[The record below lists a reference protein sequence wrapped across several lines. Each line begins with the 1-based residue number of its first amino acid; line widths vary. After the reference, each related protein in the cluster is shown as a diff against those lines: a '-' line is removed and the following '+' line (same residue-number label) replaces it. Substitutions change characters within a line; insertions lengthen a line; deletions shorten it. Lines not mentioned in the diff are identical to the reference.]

1 MYAAWPIA
9 ISTLPKVLRH
19 HGIPTVALGFR
30 SWFRD
35 WAAER
40 TGHPR
45 EVIVAALA
53 QVEPNKVE
61 AAYARPDLF
70 ERRAG
75 TVER

>member
-1 MYAAWPIA
+1 MSA
-9 ISTLPKVLRH
+9 LPKMLQDH
-19 HGIPTVALGFR
+19 WNPAVAHGFR

-40 TGHPR
+40 SGQPR

-61 AAYARPDLF
+61 AAYARSDLF

>member
-1 MYAAWPIA
+1 MSA
-9 ISTLPKVLRH
+9 LPKVLQH
-19 HGIPTVALGFR
+19 HGIPAVAHGFR

-40 TGHPR
+40 SDHPR
-45 EVIVAALA
+45 EIIMAALS

-75 TVER
+75 AVER

>member
-9 ISTLPKVLRH
+9 MSVLPKMLQH
-19 HGIPTVALGFR
+19 HGIPAVAHGFR

-40 TGHPR
+40 RGQPR
-45 EVIVAALA
+45 EVIEAALS

-61 AAYARPDLF
+61 AAYARPDRF

-75 TVER
+75 AVER